1 MRSGYRARAVVANR
15 SRCDGLPTAARAA
28 VDSGGP
34 ASRPAV
40 ATHPIFIRTE
50 VPHVR
55 ERVAIFID
63 GSNLYNGMRENLRS
77 TRVNLSELMR
87 QLGRERDLVRCYYFN
102 APLTDD
108 YDEELRDGQQRF
120 FESLRRIPYVTVRL
134 GRLHRRPDGA
144 LVEKGIDVAIAVEAL
159 SLAHQNA
166 YDACLLVSG
175 DGDYVEL
182 VEAIKRLGKH
192 VEVAMFKNQSAGV
205 LLEHAD
211 VFRPLDECDWTKILF

>member
-1 MRSGYRARAVVANR
+1 M
-15 SRCDGLPTAARAA
+15 
-28 VDSGGP
+28 
-34 ASRPAV
+34 
-40 ATHPIFIRTE
+40 
-50 VPHVR
+50 R

-77 TRVNLSELMR
+77 TRVNLAELMR
-87 QLGRERDLVRCYYFN
+87 QLGRDRALVRCYYFN

-108 YDEELRDGQQRF
+108 YDEDLRDGQQRF

-159 SLAHQNA
+159 SLAHKDA

-205 LLEHAD
+205 LMEHAD

>member
-1 MRSGYRARAVVANR
+1 
-15 SRCDGLPTAARAA
+15 
-28 VDSGGP
+28 
-34 ASRPAV
+34 
-40 ATHPIFIRTE
+40 
-50 VPHVR
+50 VP

-77 TRVNLSELMR
+77 TRVNLSELIK
-87 QLGRERDLVRCYYFN
+87 QLIRGRDLVRCYYYN

-108 YDEELRDGQQRF
+108 YDEDLRDGQQRF
-120 FESLRRIPYVTVRL
+120 FESLRRIPFVTVRL

-159 SLAHQNA
+159 SLAHRGG
-166 YDACLLVSG
+166 YDTCLLVSG

-182 VEAIKRLGKH
+182 VEAIKRLGQH
-192 VEVAMFKNQSAGV
+192 VEIAMFKNQSAGV

-211 VFRPLDECDWTKILF
+211 VFRPLDECDWSKILF